1 MTKQDIC
8 RAISFNLEP
17 KPVHKPTHR
26 INGVAVDIQGQ
37 RSKLGFWEYS
47 YGEGWIPVDYLES
60 EDASAKLLE
69 SMPEPELWL
78 ESRKDEKFR
87 LWACWADLDGKPED
101 AYAHHAD
108 RKTAIVLAAMGWLG
122 IEGEISK

>member
-1 MTKQDIC
+1 MTKQEIC
-8 RAISFNLEP
+8 RAISEKMEP
-17 KPVHKPTHR
+17 NAHSRT
-26 INGVAVDIQGQ
+26 DSDFEWWGQ
-37 RSKLGFWEYS
+37 SWSAGKRTLF
-47 YGEGWIPVDYLES
+47 PLDYFES

-69 SMPEPELWL
+69 AMPEPELWL

-122 IEGEISK
+122 IEGEISA

>member
-1 MTKQDIC
+1 MRKSEIC
-8 RAISFNLEP
+8 RLLSEKLEP
-17 KPVHKPTHR
+17 RPFFDMPPYPEEGELLTSNDGFWTIVNDGIAPK
-26 INGVAVDIQGQ
+26 VAVDY
-37 RSKLGFWEYS
+37 F
-47 YGEGWIPVDYLES
+47 ES

-69 SMPEPELWL
+69 AMPEPELWL

-122 IEGEISK
+122 IEGEISE